1 MGRKTKRNKK
11 IKYKNTTKKL
21 HGGESEIDPFLN
33 ASAPPYP
40 SAPLFS
46 QNPPA
51 TNPYLNKQPLTRK
64 NKSQLGAKMGSFLK
78 TAKNKG
84 KKFLQDTQNLQNDY
98 YTKAQTGIQNMQDNS
113 DALIKQVRD
122 NSKTY
127 YDNVTNKG
135 DQIIQNV
142 QDNSDA
148 LIKQVRDNSKTYY
161 DNATNRGE
169 KFFQKAQDNRD
180 TLMNK
185 VKENTKSYYDSASSF
200 FTSTPKISD
209 NDKSRIEKLKTDISA
224 YMKQNNEPTI
234 LENSKKILD
243 ILEAPNNNID
253 KIQQIL
259 NDTMTQNY
267 LKANLPETNT
277 SEPEYITV
285 SSGSNVA
292 STQIFSNTGK
302 PIKVGP
308 DQTAFIIDKSDI
320 EMIEKCI
327 NSQNVGCAFEA
338 FDSSGKKIPN

>member
-11 IKYKNTTKKL
+11 IKYKNTKKKL
-21 HGGESEIDPFLN
+21 HGGESELDPFLN
-33 ASAPPYP
+33 ASAPPDP
-40 SAPLFS
+40 SFS

-51 TNPYLNKQPLTRK
+51 TNPYLNKQPPQEQNQPLTRK

-84 KKFLQDTQNLQNDY
+84 KKLLQDTQNLQNDY
-98 YTKAQTGIQNMQDNS
+98 YTKAQSGIQKM
-113 DALIKQVRD
+113 
-122 NSKTY
+122 
-127 YDNVTNKG
+127 
-135 DQIIQNV
+135 

-161 DNATNRGE
+161 DNATNRGDQIIQNV
-169 KFFQKAQDNRD
+169 KDNRD

-224 YMKQNNEPTI
+224 YMTQNNEPTI

-292 STQIFSNTGK
+292 SNQIFSNTGK